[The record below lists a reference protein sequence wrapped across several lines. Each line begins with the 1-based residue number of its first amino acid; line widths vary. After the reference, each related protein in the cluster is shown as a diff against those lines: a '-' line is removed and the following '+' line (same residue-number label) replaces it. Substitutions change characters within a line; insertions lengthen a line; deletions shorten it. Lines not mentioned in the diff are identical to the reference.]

1 MYDREE
7 RLVISSMVNDMN
19 NLEIVNTKY
28 DFKEIYDELVSI
40 VKEKLSGR
48 PIEFITSYNEN
59 IPSPLYGDNVHIK
72 QILLNLLTNAINNT
86 ENGSI
91 TFNIN
96 YILRD
101 DSVKLVV
108 IVEDTGVGI
117 KDEDIEKL
125 FNENNSLTATKE
137 LLKLMDAKI
146 AVQSKYNEGSK
157 FTVYI
162 EQKINMV
169 NEPVVS
175 TSTDIK
181 ENTIT
186 GNEPV
191 NSTTVTTKYDN
202 KKVLIVDDDPINL
215 KVTTKLLEEY
225 GISTETVNGGMECID
240 KILEGNKYDIIFM
253 DQMMP
258 TLSGEE
264 TLYNL
269 NKIIGFNTPVVAIST
284 SENDELKSKSL
295 NLGFKSFLTL
305 PINKQELD
313 SLLKEI
319 FGSSGEVSNVEEN
332 KELTGKELL
341 EANGVDLDKSLELL
355 GDMETYDETVTDFLN
370 ESETRLKNIEDYKA
384 VADMPNYAILVHA
397 MKSDSKYLGFMKLA
411 ELSYNHEMASKAND
425 INYVNEN
432 YDELI
437 TEANRIIELVKKYLN
452 K

>member
-1 MYDREE
+1 
-7 RLVISSMVNDMN
+7 MN
-19 NLEIVNTKY
+19 NLEIINSNY

-40 VKEKLSGR
+40 ALEKLADK
-48 PIEFITSYNEN
+48 PVEFITSYNEN
-59 IPSPLYGDNVHIK
+59 IPSPLYGDSIHIK

-86 ENGSI
+86 SNGSI

-101 DSVKLVV
+101 DIVKLVV

-117 KDEDIEKL
+117 KDEDIEKI
-125 FNENNSLTATKE
+125 FNQNNSLTVTKE

-146 AVQSKYNEGSK
+146 AVQSKFSEGSK

-162 EQKINMV
+162 EQKTMQ
-169 NEPVVS
+169 NE
-175 TSTDIK
+175 TD
-181 ENTIT
+181 TIT
-186 GNEPV
+186 GLKPV
-191 NSTTVTTKYDN
+191 MVEDTTKYN
-202 KKVLIVDDDPINL
+202 GKKVLLVDDDPINL

-225 GISTETVNGGMECID
+225 GISVDTVRGGIECID

-258 TLSGEE
+258 NLSGEE

-284 SENDELKSKSL
+284 SENEELKSKSV
-295 NLGFKSFLTL
+295 NLGFKVFLSL
-305 PINKQELD
+305 PLNKQELD
-313 SLLKEI
+313 KVLKEI
-319 FGSSGEVSNVEEN
+319 FGSLESNSDVVET
-332 KELTGKELL
+332 KQELTGRELL
-341 EANGVDLDKSLELL
+341 EANGVDVNKSLELL
-355 GDMETYDETVTDFLN
+355 GDMETYDETASEFLN
-370 ESETRLKNIEDYKA
+370 ESETRLKNIEDYKNIS
-384 VADMPNYAILVHA
+384 DMPNYAILVHA

-425 INYVNEN
+425 VNFVNEN

-437 TEANRIIELVKKYLN
+437 TEANRIIELVRKYLN

>member
-1 MYDREE
+1 
-7 RLVISSMVNDMN
+7 MN
-19 NLEIVNTKY
+19 NLEIINSNY

-40 VKEKLSGR
+40 ALEKLADK
-48 PIEFITSYNEN
+48 PVEFITSYNEN
-59 IPSPLYGDNVHIK
+59 IPSPLYGDSIHIK

-86 ENGSI
+86 SNGSI

-101 DSVKLVV
+101 DIVKLVV

-117 KDEDIEKL
+117 KDEDIEKI
-125 FNENNSLTATKE
+125 FNQNNSLTVTKE

-146 AVQSKYNEGSK
+146 AVQSKFSEGSK

-162 EQKINMV
+162 EQKTMQ
-169 NEPVVS
+169 NEA
-175 TSTDIK
+175 D
-181 ENTIT
+181 TIT
-186 GNEPV
+186 GLKPV
-191 NSTTVTTKYDN
+191 MVEDTTKYN
-202 KKVLIVDDDPINL
+202 GKKVLLVDDDPINL

-225 GISTETVNGGMECID
+225 GISVDTVRGGIECID

-258 TLSGEE
+258 NLSGEE

-284 SENDELKSKSL
+284 SENEELKSKSV
-295 NLGFKSFLTL
+295 NLGFKVFLSL
-305 PINKQELD
+305 PLNKQELD
-313 SLLKEI
+313 KVLKEI
-319 FGSSGEVSNVEEN
+319 FGSLESNSDIEET
-332 KELTGKELL
+332 KQDLTGRELL
-341 EANGVDLDKSLELL
+341 EANGVDVNKSLELL
-355 GDMETYDETVTDFLN
+355 GDMETYDETASDFLN
-370 ESETRLKNIEDYKA
+370 ESETRLKNIEDYKNIS
-384 VADMPNYAILVHA
+384 DMPNYAILVHA

-425 INYVNEN
+425 VNYVNEN

-437 TEANRIIELVKKYLN
+437 TEANRIIELVRKYLN

>member
-1 MYDREE
+1 
-7 RLVISSMVNDMN
+7 MN
-19 NLEIVNTKY
+19 NLEIINSNY

-40 VKEKLSGR
+40 ALEKLADK
-48 PIEFITSYNEN
+48 PVEFITSYNEN
-59 IPSPLYGDNVHIK
+59 IPSPLYGDSIHIK

-86 ENGSI
+86 SNGSI

-101 DSVKLVV
+101 DIVKLVV

-117 KDEDIEKL
+117 KDEDIEKI
-125 FNENNSLTATKE
+125 FNQNNSLTVTKE

-146 AVQSKYNEGSK
+146 AVQSKFSEGSK

-162 EQKINMV
+162 EQKTMQ
-169 NEPVVS
+169 NEA
-175 TSTDIK
+175 D
-181 ENTIT
+181 TIT
-186 GNEPV
+186 GLKPV
-191 NSTTVTTKYDN
+191 MVEDTTKYN
-202 KKVLIVDDDPINL
+202 GKKVLLVDDDPINL

-225 GISTETVNGGMECID
+225 GISVDTVRGGIECID

-258 TLSGEE
+258 NLSGEE

-284 SENDELKSKSL
+284 SENEELKSKSV
-295 NLGFKSFLTL
+295 NLGFKVFLSL
-305 PINKQELD
+305 PLNKQELD
-313 SLLKEI
+313 KVLKEI
-319 FGSSGEVSNVEEN
+319 FGSLESNSDIEET
-332 KELTGKELL
+332 KQDLTGRELL
-341 EANGVDLDKSLELL
+341 EANGVDVNKSLELL
-355 GDMETYDETVTDFLN
+355 GDMETYDETVSDFLN
-370 ESETRLKNIEDYKA
+370 ESETRLKNIEDYKNIS
-384 VADMPNYAILVHA
+384 DMPNYAILVHA

-425 INYVNEN
+425 VNYVNEN

-437 TEANRIIELVKKYLN
+437 TEANRIIELVRKYLN

>member
-1 MYDREE
+1 
-7 RLVISSMVNDMN
+7 MVNDMN
-19 NLEIVNTKY
+19 NLEIINSNY

-40 VKEKLSGR
+40 ALEKLADK
-48 PIEFITSYNEN
+48 PVEFITSYNEN
-59 IPSPLYGDNVHIK
+59 IPSPLYGDSIHIK

-86 ENGSI
+86 SNGSI

-101 DSVKLVV
+101 DIVKLVV

-117 KDEDIEKL
+117 KDEDIEKI
-125 FNENNSLTATKE
+125 FNQNNSLTVTKE

-146 AVQSKYNEGSK
+146 AVQSKFSEGSK

-162 EQKINMV
+162 EQKTMQ
-169 NEPVVS
+169 NEA
-175 TSTDIK
+175 D
-181 ENTIT
+181 TIT
-186 GNEPV
+186 GLKPV
-191 NSTTVTTKYDN
+191 MVEDTTKYN
-202 KKVLIVDDDPINL
+202 GKKVLLVDDDPINL

-225 GISTETVNGGMECID
+225 GISVDTVRGGIECID

-258 TLSGEE
+258 NLSGEE

-284 SENDELKSKSL
+284 SENEELKSKSV
-295 NLGFKSFLTL
+295 NLGFKVFLSL
-305 PINKQELD
+305 PLNKQELD
-313 SLLKEI
+313 KVLKEI
-319 FGSSGEVSNVEEN
+319 FGSLESNSDIVET
-332 KELTGKELL
+332 KQELTGRELL
-341 EANGVDLDKSLELL
+341 EANGVDVNKSLELL
-355 GDMETYDETVTDFLN
+355 GDMETYDETASDFLN
-370 ESETRLKNIEDYKA
+370 ESETRLKNIEDYKNIS
-384 VADMPNYAILVHA
+384 DMPNYAILVHA

-425 INYVNEN
+425 VNYVNEN

-437 TEANRIIELVKKYLN
+437 TEANRIIELVRKYLN